1 MDVLWG
7 FKHFGKSYF
16 TGLYRYNRKNVTMM
30 QIGGTYLSNK
40 WMYDELDQYRIK
52 YYRYKDDDTIT
63 KDTKIERLSSDDLL
77 HHDTDKGIVNQGF
90 VEEDYLAYGKN
101 SRDNWLRSKK
111 IRPDCSLK
119 PHLSKLESREL
130 YPIYSDHGSVWEDHF
145 FNDLC
150 DCDLF
155 VPRPHPQLMSYKP
168 FIEHFKTCRNII
180 TYKSDVV
187 DMCIARINLFES
199 KETNKY
205 MNTTINDVEDAY
217 NTDKELVFSHL
228 DFFVT
233 KNRNVEQLLIDLDI
247 PYEHIDLD
255 THDYKIL
262 CDNPVSRRHGEQLEY
277 TPRKTERHEFARH
290 MVEEYIKTRG
300 LTDLRL
306 SGRLHDKI

>member
-40 WMYDELDQYRIK
+40 WMYDELDQHRIK

-63 KDTKIERLSSDDLL
+63 TDLKIERLSSDDLL
-77 HHDTDKGIVNQGF
+77 HHDTDKGIRNQGF

-101 SRDNWLRSKK
+101 NRENWFRTNK

-119 PHLSKLESREL
+119 PHLSKLESKEL

-155 VPRPHPQLMSYKP
+155 VPRPHPQLISYEP

-205 MNTTINDVEDAY
+205 MNTNINDVEDAY

-262 CDNPVSRRHGEQLEY
+262 CDKPVSRRHGEQLEY
-277 TPRKTERHEFARH
+277 TPRETERHEFARY
-290 MVEEYIKTRG
+290 MVEDYIKTRG

-306 SGRLHDKI
+306 SGRIHDKI